1 MKPARPLDGRNKCS
15 HLGKLSCPASPFMF
29 RRLEYEQNRDM
40 NSRIQELEASLG
52 SLDKDLKH
60 GHHREA
66 AAKLAAENATE

>member
-1 MKPARPLDGRNKCS
+1 MVET
-15 HLGKLSCPASPFMF
+15 
-29 RRLEYEQNRDM
+29 RLEYEQNRDM